1 MAFTLKLKKSKAFNP
16 ATKEHGYRT
25 TVKANGRFGVD
36 ALVETASKNTTM
48 HKAEVRMALELAIDA
63 IADALKSGNTVTL
76 PGVGTIGFSCRG
88 AWTKTAEEQ
97 TAHDRK
103 IGVAFYPSKDVL
115 AAVAQAKTM
124 WEGVSIH
131 APTWGAT
138 PVFSKCLNITVQS
151 YEKCERFCG
160 LMVK

>member
-1 MAFTLKLKKSKAFNP
+1 MAFTLKLKKSKAYNP
-16 ATKEHGYRT
+16 STKERGYRT

-48 HKAEVRMALELAIDA
+48 HKAEVRMAWELMIDT

-76 PGVGTIGFSCRG
+76 PGVGTIGFSCNG

-97 TAHDRK
+97 TDHDRK

-115 AAVAQAKTM
+115 AAVAQAKIM
-124 WEGVSIH
+124 WEGEETHVDETAKS
-131 APTWGAT
+131 
-138 PVFSKCLNITVQS
+138 
-151 YEKCERFCG
+151 
-160 LMVK
+160 

>member
-1 MAFTLKLKKSKAFNP
+1 MAFTLKLKKSKALNP

-25 TVKANGRFGVD
+25 SVKASGRFGVD
-36 ALVETASKNTTM
+36 DLVETASKNTTV
-48 HKAEVRMALELAIDA
+48 HKAELRMALELIIDT

-76 PGVGTIGFSCRG
+76 PGVGTIGFSCNG
-88 AWTKTAEEQ
+88 VWTKTAEEQ

-124 WEGVSIH
+124 WEGEELHVDE
-131 APTWGAT
+131 T
-138 PVFSKCLNITVQS
+138 SKT
-151 YEKCERFCG
+151 
-160 LMVK
+160 

>member
-1 MAFTLKLKKSKAFNP
+1 MAFTLKLKKSKAYNP
-16 ATKEHGYRT
+16 STKEYGYRT

-48 HKAEVRMALELAIDA
+48 HKAEVRMALELMIDT

-76 PGVGTIGFSCRG
+76 PGVGTIGFSCNG

-97 TAHDRK
+97 TDHDRK

-115 AAVAQAKTM
+115 VAVAQAKTM
-124 WEGVSIH
+124 WEGEETHVEETAKS
-131 APTWGAT
+131 
-138 PVFSKCLNITVQS
+138 
-151 YEKCERFCG
+151 
-160 LMVK
+160 

>member
-1 MAFTLKLKKSKAFNP
+1 MAFTLKLKKSNAYNLS
-16 ATKEHGYRT
+16 TKEHGFRT
-25 TVKANGRFGVD
+25 TVNANGRVGVD

-48 HKAEVRMALELAIDA
+48 HKAEVRMALELMIDT
-63 IADALKSGNTVTL
+63 ISDALKSGNTVTL
-76 PGVGTIGFSCRG
+76 PGVGTIGFSCNG

-124 WEGVSIH
+124 WEGEELHVNETAKI
-131 APTWGAT
+131 
-138 PVFSKCLNITVQS
+138 Q
-151 YEKCERFCG
+151 
-160 LMVK
+160 

>member
-1 MAFTLKLKKSKAFNP
+1 MSNKRHKYFNKVP
-16 ATKEHGYRT
+16 PFKPYPEHYTRKQHSWNAKEAYET
-25 TVKANGRFGVD
+25 EDD
-36 ALVETASKNTTM
+36 AWEYLNQNPK
-48 HKAEVRMALELAIDA
+48 HKAEVRMALELIIDT

-97 TAHDRK
+97 TEHKRK

-124 WEGVSIH
+124 
-131 APTWGAT
+131 
-138 PVFSKCLNITVQS
+138 
-151 YEKCERFCG
+151 
-160 LMVK
+160 

>member
-1 MAFTLKLKKSKAFNP
+1 MAFTLKLKKSKAYNLS
-16 ATKEHGYRT
+16 TKEHGYRT
-25 TVKANGRFGVD
+25 TVNASGRFGVD

-48 HKAEVRMALELAIDA
+48 HKAEVRMALELMIDT
-63 IADALKSGNTVTL
+63 IADALKSGNTVNL
-76 PGVGTIGFSCRG
+76 PGVGTIGFSCKG

-124 WEGVSIH
+124 WEEEELHVNEM
-131 APTWGAT
+131 AKT
-138 PVFSKCLNITVQS
+138 
-151 YEKCERFCG
+151 
-160 LMVK
+160 

>member
-1 MAFTLKLKKSKAFNP
+1 MAFTLKLRKSKALNP
-16 ATKEHGYRT
+16 STKERGYRT

-48 HKAEVRMALELAIDA
+48 HKAEVRMALELIIDT

-97 TAHDRK
+97 TARDRK

-115 AAVAQAKTM
+115 VAVAQAKTM
-124 WEGVSIH
+124 WEGEELNVNE
-131 APTWGAT
+131 T
-138 PVFSKCLNITVQS
+138 PKS
-151 YEKCERFCG
+151 
-160 LMVK
+160 

>member
-1 MAFTLKLKKSKAFNP
+1 MAFTLKLKKSKAYNP
-16 ATKEHGYRT
+16 STKEYGYRT

-48 HKAEVRMALELAIDA
+48 HKAEVRMALELMIDT

-76 PGVGTIGFSCRG
+76 PGVGTIGFSCNG

-97 TAHDRK
+97 TDHDRK

-115 AAVAQAKTM
+115 VAVAQAKTM
-124 WEGVSIH
+124 WEGEETHVDETAKS
-131 APTWGAT
+131 
-138 PVFSKCLNITVQS
+138 
-151 YEKCERFCG
+151 
-160 LMVK
+160 

>member
-1 MAFTLKLKKSKAFNP
+1 MAFTLKLKKSKAYNP
-16 ATKEHGYRT
+16 STKEHGYRT

-76 PGVGTIGFSCRG
+76 PGVGTIGFSCNG
-88 AWTKTAEEQ
+88 VWTKTAEEQ

-115 AAVAQAKTM
+115 VAVAQAKTM
-124 WEGVSIH
+124 WEGEELHVNE
-131 APTWGAT
+131 T
-138 PVFSKCLNITVQS
+138 PKT
-151 YEKCERFCG
+151 
-160 LMVK
+160 

>member
-1 MAFTLKLKKSKAFNP
+1 MAFTLKLKKSKALNP

-25 TVKANGRFGVD
+25 TVKASGRFGVN

-48 HKAEVRMALELAIDA
+48 HKAEVRMALELMIDT
-63 IADALKSGNTVTL
+63 IADALKSGKTVTL

-103 IGVAFYPSKDVL
+103 IGVAFYPSKAVL
-115 AAVAQAKTM
+115 AAVAQAKTI
-124 WEGVSIH
+124 WEGEELHV
-131 APTWGAT
+131 
-138 PVFSKCLNITVQS
+138 
-151 YEKCERFCG
+151 EKTA
-160 LMVK
+160 KS